1 VRYAFSPQ
9 DFGVV
14 PPLPLAPDISRS
26 RRRPARSAEETATES
41 LSASF
46 EEGEVEEEELELRET
61 LLESLDEGPEE
72 GEDID
77 EEAYLLDHEDEE
89 E

>member
-1 VRYAFSPQ
+1 
-9 DFGVV
+9 
-14 PPLPLAPDISRS
+14 
-26 RRRPARSAEETATES
+26 
-41 LSASF
+41 
-46 EEGEVEEEELELRET
+46 VEEEELELRET

-72 GEDID
+72 DEDEHSFRLDAPVEDID